1 MPEQKTSSLIA
12 NNRRFKEVRDGTGK
26 LPTPDSHVDNEY
38 GTTTMI
44 YNRKKNRKKGEVEKI
59 QQ

>member
-1 MPEQKTSSLIA
+1 M
-12 NNRRFKEVRDGTGK
+12 RDGTGK
-26 LPTPDSHVDNEY
+26 LPTPDSLVDNEY